1 MSLEDKL
8 SGWTGPSSYTE
19 KDKQERTERMIRDA
33 VNAHPPFEDCTISVY
48 AKGSYAN
55 NTNVTSDSDVD
66 IAVQCNELTYWDKES
81 KGAHPPGSTPY
92 SGIWTPEKFRTELEN
107 ALEAKFPG
115 QVDSSGS
122 TAFEIDSGSAR
133 VNADVVPCFNYK
145 YYMTSGRVRPGAKVF
160 KTDGTSV
167 KNYPAQQL
175 ENGIAKNNRTG
186 KRYKKAVRIMKRVE
200 NAMVAAGVH
209 REVPSFFV
217 ECLVYNCPDSILKRD
232 TWTEV
237 IRGVIVH
244 IWDEL
249 QGSEPTDN
257 SARWVEASE
266 CKYLFHDK
274 QKWNRAD
281 GREFAKAAW
290 NYLEY
295 SS

>member
-1 MSLEDKL
+1 MSIEDKL
-8 SGWTGPSSYTE
+8 SSWTGPSSDTE
-19 KDKQERTERMIRDA
+19 KDKQERTERMIRNA
-33 VNAHPPFEDCTISVY
+33 VDSHPAFENCAISVY

-55 NTNVTSDSDVD
+55 NTNVKSDSDVD
-66 IAVQCNELTYWDKES
+66 IAVQCNEMTYWDEES
-81 KGAHPPGSTPY
+81 AGAHPSGTSY
-92 SGIWTPEKFRTELEN
+92 SGIWTPDKFRSELN
-107 ALEAKFPG
+107 DALEAEFSD

-122 TAFEIDSGSAR
+122 TAFQIDSGSAR

-145 YYMTSGRVRPGAKVF
+145 YYMTSGRVRSGTKVF
-160 KTDGTSV
+160 KTNGTSV

-175 ENGIAKNNRTG
+175 ENGIAKNDRTG

-217 ECLVYNCPDSILKRD
+217 ECLVYNCPDGILKRD

-237 IRGVIVH
+237 IRGVIVR

-249 QGSEPTDN
+249 EGSEPEDN
-257 SARWVEASE
+257 SARWVEANG
-266 CKYLFHDK
+266 CKYLFHGA
-274 QKWNRAD
+274 QKWTRAD
-281 GREFAKAAW
+281 GRDFVKAAW
-290 NYLEY
+290 SYLGY